1 MVHGFFCDFVCE
13 FSHLAAAVVIAGCQ
27 LAQLVLV
34 GLISFQLVRQI
45 NDKLVSANFLI
56 QSYLST
62 TVVFAGIYFIVYA
75 LSGNTSFH
83 IYVDAGSKFR
93 HVGQR

>member
-1 MVHGFFCDFVCE
+1 M
-13 FSHLAAAVVIAGCQ
+13 LI
-27 LAQLVLV
+27 

-75 LSGNTSFH
+75 LTGSKSFH
-83 IYVDAGSKFR
+83 IYIDAGSKFR
-93 HVGQR
+93 YLKNK